1 MKIPLNIAKL
11 LYRLSRGERI
21 PGSMMKFSIFR
32 DMIENGVLVK
42 HVIGRSKSILYLK
55 DRNPLEAYLKNHFG
69 INDLN
74 KYILALTDE
83 SISKTKAIIA
93 SSDSKIKSIRSFS
106 GFPVNSLYPVK
117 CTLNKESF
125 VINPLK
131 GAFTYITDYKSFI
144 PDPEITVVGFENAE
158 NFMQLDKQKKLF
170 CDFKAIFVC
179 RYPQSK
185 DLIQWLKMIPNK
197 YLHFGDLDIAG
208 LNIYMNE
215 FKKHLQERA
224 KLFLPPDSES
234 LFINFGN
241 RDLYHKQSVCFDINE
256 EEEQNVRILLS
267 LINKYCKGVEQEIL
281 IQS

>member
-1 MKIPLNIAKL
+1 MKIPLNIAKQ
-11 LYRLSRGERI
+11 LSQLCQGERI
-21 PGSMMKFSIFR
+21 PGSMMKSSIFR

-42 HVIGRSKSILYLK
+42 HVIGRSKSIIYAK

-83 SISKTKAIIA
+83 SISRAKAIIA
-93 SSDSKIKSIRSFS
+93 SSDSKIKSIRSFR
-106 GFPVNSLYPVK
+106 GFPVKSLCPVK
-117 CTLNKESF
+117 CTLNKKSF

-131 GAFTYITDYKSFI
+131 GAFTYITDYKNFI
-144 PDPEITVVGFENAE
+144 PDPEVTVVGIENAE
-158 NFMQLDKQKKLF
+158 NFLQLEKQKYLF
-170 CDFKAIFVC
+170 CHLQAVFVC

-185 DLIQWLKMIPNK
+185 DLIKWLITIPNK
-197 YLHFGDLDIAG
+197 YLHYGDLDIAG

-215 FKKHLQERA
+215 FKKHLLDRA
-224 KLFLPPDSES
+224 VFFLPPDPES

-241 RDLYHKQSVCFDINE
+241 RDLYQKQSVCFDINKS
-256 EEEQNVRILLS
+256 EEQNVRFLIS
-267 LINKYCKGVEQEIL
+267 LINKYRKGVEQEIL